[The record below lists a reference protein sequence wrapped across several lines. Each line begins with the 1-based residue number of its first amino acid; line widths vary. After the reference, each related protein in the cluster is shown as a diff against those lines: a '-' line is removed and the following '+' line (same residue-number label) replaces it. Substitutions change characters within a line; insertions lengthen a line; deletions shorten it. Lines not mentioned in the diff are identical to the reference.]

1 MAKSNSTRPLTSGGR
16 SLSLKSRG
24 SSGPK
29 GKKASVWFQ
38 SGASKGEDKGK
49 SRSVPGPSNE
59 ESK

>member
-29 GKKASVWFQ
+29 GKRASVWFA
-38 SGASKGEDKGK
+38 SGNNKGEDKGK
-49 SRSVPGPSNE
+49 SRSVPGKAE
-59 ESK
+59 ES